1 MKKSEKIK
9 HFKEFFENETFM
21 KGAISMSLKKVVTLF
36 LIASMF
42 LSYTACS
49 RQAEPD
55 IQNENSTQEEQSQEI
70 QHPIESESGSNSLVI
85 EENSDFDSSK
95 QDEKSE
101 KTSEEDNLT
110 NEEDSTEEEPTKE
123 ELTELFDKA
132 MYEINDLATEM
143 PTFVVSQI
151 FDHKMEFYY
160 DDEIIIDNFPFV
172 RTSKQYSELKEYYSQ
187 TFTGEALDWFMSTKF
202 ADVDGTLYCCIAG
215 GATGF
220 GSKAVSI
227 EKLEGNTYQA
237 IYENTYIDNS
247 TEEKTTTFSVQKT
260 DAGYRVS
267 SIDYCPDLLDHKLLN
282 ERRAAE

>member
-1 MKKSEKIK
+1 MK
-9 HFKEFFENETFM
+9 
-21 KGAISMSLKKVVTLF
+21 LRKVVVLF
-36 LIASMF
+36 WVASMI
-42 LSYTACS
+42 LSFAGCTQQS
-49 RQAEPD
+49 ESNT
-55 IQNENSTQEEQSQEI
+55 QNENSTQAEQNQEI
-70 QHPIESESGSNSLVI
+70 QHPMESQAKANSPAT
-85 EENSDFDSSK
+85 EQNPDSSE
-95 QDEKSE
+95 QQEKSQE
-101 KTSEEDNLT
+101 VSEA
-110 NEEDSTEEEPTKE
+110 EEPTEE

-132 MYEINDLATEM
+132 MYEINYLATEM

-151 FDHKMEFYY
+151 FDHEMEFYY

-172 RTSKQYSELKEYYSQ
+172 RTSKQYSKLKEYYGQ

-237 IYENTYIDNS
+237 IYENTYIDDS
-247 TEEKTTTFSVQKT
+247 TEEKSTTFSVQKT
-260 DAGYRVS
+260 DAGYRIS

>member
-1 MKKSEKIK
+1 MKQRKI
-9 HFKEFFENETFM
+9 
-21 KGAISMSLKKVVTLF
+21 VVLF
-36 LIASMF
+36 LVASMILNF
-42 LSYTACS
+42 TGCA

-55 IQNENSTQEEQSQEI
+55 TQNENDTQEEQSQET
-70 QHPIESESGSNSLVI
+70 QQPMESESGLNSPVT
-85 EENSDFDSSK
+85 EENSDFDSSEK
-95 QDEKSE
+95 QEKNQD
-101 KTSEEDNLT
+101 TSEEDNLT
-110 NEEDSTEEEPTKE
+110 NEEESIEEDLTEEELIP
-123 ELTELFDKA
+123 LFDKA
-132 MYEINDLATEM
+132 MYEINYLATEM

-151 FDHKMEFYY
+151 FDHEMEFYY

-172 RTSKQYSELKEYYSQ
+172 RTSKQYSELKEYYGQ

-237 IYENTYIDNS
+237 IYENTYIDDS
-247 TEEKTTTFSVQKT
+247 TEEKSTTFSVQKT
-260 DAGYRVS
+260 DAGYRIS

>member
-1 MKKSEKIK
+1 MKRRNIV
-9 HFKEFFENETFM
+9 
-21 KGAISMSLKKVVTLF
+21 ILF
-36 LIASMF
+36 LLTSMILNF
-42 LSYTACS
+42 TGCA

-55 IQNENSTQEEQSQEI
+55 TQNENGTQEEQSQET
-70 QHPIESESGSNSLVI
+70 QQPMKSESGSNSPVT
-85 EENSDFDSSK
+85 EENSDFDSSE
-95 QDEKSE
+95 QQEKSQHP
-101 KTSEEDNLT
+101 SEEDNHT
-110 NEEDSTEEEPTKE
+110 NEEESSEKGPTEE

-132 MYEINDLATEM
+132 MYEINYLATEM

-151 FDHKMEFYY
+151 FDHEMEFYY

-172 RTSKQYSELKEYYSQ
+172 RTSKQYSELKEYYGQ

-237 IYENTYIDNS
+237 IYENTYIDDS
-247 TEEKTTTFSVQKT
+247 TEEKSTTFSVQKT
-260 DAGYRVS
+260 DAGYRIS

>member
-1 MKKSEKIK
+1 MK
-9 HFKEFFENETFM
+9 
-21 KGAISMSLKKVVTLF
+21 LRKVVVLF
-36 LIASMF
+36 WVASMI
-42 LSYTACS
+42 LSFAGCTQQS
-49 RQAEPD
+49 ESNT
-55 IQNENSTQEEQSQEI
+55 QNENSTQAEQNQEI
-70 QHPIESESGSNSLVI
+70 QHPMESQAKANSPAT
-85 EENSDFDSSK
+85 EQNPDSSE
-95 QDEKSE
+95 QQEKSQE
-101 KTSEEDNLT
+101 VSEA
-110 NEEDSTEEEPTKE
+110 EEPTEE

-132 MYEINDLATEM
+132 MYEINYLATEM

-151 FDHKMEFYY
+151 FDHEMEFYY

-172 RTSKQYSELKEYYSQ
+172 RTSKEYSELKEYYGQ

-237 IYENTYIDNS
+237 IYENTYIDDS
-247 TEEKTTTFSVQKT
+247 TEEKSTTFSVQKT
-260 DAGYRVS
+260 DAGYRIS

>member
-1 MKKSEKIK
+1 MKLIKI
-9 HFKEFFENETFM
+9 
-21 KGAISMSLKKVVTLF
+21 VVLF
-36 LIASMF
+36 WVASMILNF
-42 LSYTACS
+42 AGCA
-49 RQAEPD
+49 RQAE
-55 IQNENSTQEEQSQEI
+55 QNQEI
-70 QHPIESESGSNSLVI
+70 QHPMESQAKANSPAT
-85 EENSDFDSSK
+85 EQNPDSSE
-95 QDEKSE
+95 QQEKSQE
-101 KTSEEDNLT
+101 VSEA
-110 NEEDSTEEEPTKE
+110 EEPTEE

-132 MYEINDLATEM
+132 MYEINYLATEM

-151 FDHKMEFYY
+151 FDHEMEFYY

-172 RTSKQYSELKEYYSQ
+172 RTSKQYSELKEYYGQ
-187 TFTGEALDWFMSTKF
+187 TFTGEALDWLMSTKF

-237 IYENTYIDNS
+237 IYENTYIDDS
-247 TEEKTTTFSVQKT
+247 TEEKRTTFSIEKT
-260 DAGYRVS
+260 DAGYRIS